1 MIELYAS
8 SKPRSIKHF
17 QFPAVRMCL
26 ICTWLFCFISWCT
39 PLLSRPFPYHL
50 PQPASG
56 DIFIKMDWSVCWGLG
71 WDCLF
76 WTWIVIPSCC
86 WLIAGCL
93 VISQVIA
100 YCEQPGC
107 NNSHKLWYV
116 TTYRCQKQWLLENR
130 DTAGYD
136 RQSFRKTLQ
145 GVQGLCLWELMIE
158 RWTGRMTS
166 FVTWPFCFNR
176 VNLVSPAML

>member
-1 MIELYAS
+1 MPALSLEVLNIFNPPLSECARYAPDFS
-8 SKPRSIKHF
+8 ASFHD
-17 QFPAVRMCL
+17 V
-26 ICTWLFCFISWCT
+26 
-39 PLLSRPFPYHL
+39 LLSLAGPFPIIYPSL
-50 PQPASG
+50 PVGTSLLKWIEVFAEVWVRLS
-56 DIFIKMDWSVCWGLG
+56 IL
-71 WDCLF
+71 
-76 WTWIVIPSCC
+76 WTWMVIPSCC

-93 VISQVIA
+93 VISQVTA

-116 TTYRCQKQWLLENR
+116 TTYRCQMQWLLENR